1 MIPIVGALLGTLAEN
16 GLTLL
21 SSAIQ
26 AKGKQIVEE
35 KWGVKIPD
43 NPTPADVESLRQLQY
58 EHEEKLLELGIE
70 KAKIE
75 QEELKALL
83 EAQANQENNVSDRW
97 KADMASDSWL
107 SKNIRPMTLVYI
119 LTAYLLFAGLS
130 AAGINVQ
137 ESYVSLLG
145 QWGMLVMTAYF
156 GGRTVEKVMELRN
169 KGDKWVLHKNKP
181 LSSWMLANWFSTL
194 RNKDS
199 LLPVES

>member
-26 AKGKQIVEE
+26 AKGKQIVED
-35 KWGVKIPD
+35 KLGVKIPD

-97 KADMASDSWL
+97 KSDMASDSWL

-169 KGDKWVLHKNKP
+169 KGDK
-181 LSSWMLANWFSTL
+181 
-194 RNKDS
+194 
-199 LLPVES
+199 